1 MDAKPVALGAAI
13 AILAGAPAMAQSG
26 VGPLVQ
32 VSDESPFGALD
43 ECGNFPGVILGEG
56 VNFVNSEV
64 EPWVEVNPTDSDN
77 IVGFWQQDRWSN
89 GGARSN
95 VAGVSLDGG
104 ATFEIVVVPGL
115 SDCSDGEF
123 QRASDPWLSFSP
135 NGVLHQISLV
145 FDIDPPM
152 FDPLALGGRNG
163 LAVSR
168 SFDGGLNWSDPTL
181 IIDDSNPR
189 VLNDKESMTAD
200 PTDSDF
206 VYAVWDRLE
215 ILSEFDFRGPGLL
228 ARSTDGGASWE
239 AAREIF
245 DPGINNQ
252 IIGAQVVV
260 LPDGT
265 VLNFFNQIINFR
277 PDGSLN
283 PFPFS
288 LAFIRSEDQ
297 GETWAPTERGIR
309 GATLLALGV
318 FTPDV
323 RETVRD
329 AAILFDV
336 AVDPRRG
343 TLYAAWQDGRFTDFD
358 FDQIA
363 FSQSTDG
370 GDTWSEPIRV
380 NQTPPDEDNPFRQQA
395 FIPSVAV
402 AGDGTVGVTYY
413 DFRNDVDGAPEL
425 ADHWLVRC
433 RSRCSNPMR
442 WRSELRLTEES
453 FDYLEAPEA
462 NGLFLG
468 DYVGLTATRQQLL
481 AFFQQAL
488 PGDPASG
495 FFRSART
502 RGPGAGDL
510 ASSVQTPDTVD

>member
-1 MDAKPVALGAAI
+1 MDAKAVALGAAI
-13 AILAGAPAMAQSG
+13 AILAGAPAMADRG

-32 VSDESPFGALD
+32 ASDESPFGPLEA
-43 ECGNFPGVILGEG
+43 CGNFPGEFFGVG
-56 VNFVNSEV
+56 VNFVDSEV

-77 IVGFWQQDRWSN
+77 IVAFWQQDRWSN

-104 ATFEIVVVPGL
+104 ATFETVVVPVL
-115 SDCSDGEF
+115 SDCSGGEF
-123 QRASDPWLSFSP
+123 ERATDPWLSFSP

-145 FDIDPPM
+145 FNNDPPEP
-152 FDPLALGGRNG
+152 DPLALGGRNG
-163 LAVSR
+163 IAVSR
-168 SFDGGLNWSDPTL
+168 SFDGGLNWTDPIL
-181 IIDDSNPR
+181 IIEDTDPR
-189 VLNDKESMTAD
+189 LFNDKETITAD

-206 VYAVWDRLE
+206 VYAVWDRLQS
-215 ILSEFDFRGPGLL
+215 LTEFDFRGPGMF
-228 ARSTDGGASWE
+228 ARSTDGGLTWE
-239 AAREIF
+239 EAREIF

-265 VLNFFNQIINFR
+265 LLNFFNEIINFR
-277 PDGSLN
+277 PDGSFN

-288 LAFIRSEDQ
+288 LAFIRSDDK
-297 GETWAPTERGIR
+297 GETWAPAERGTR
-309 GATLLALGV
+309 VATLLPLAV

-323 RETVRD
+323 SRTVRD

-343 TLYAAWQDGRFTDFD
+343 TLYAVWQDGRFTGFD

-370 GDTWSEPIRV
+370 GATWSEPIRV
-380 NQTPPDEDNPFRQQA
+380 NQTPPDEGNPFRQQA
-395 FIPSVAV
+395 FIPSVVV
-402 AGDGTVGVTYY
+402 AGNGTVGVTYY
-413 DFRNDVDGAPEL
+413 DFRNDVDGALEL

-433 RSRCSNPMR
+433 RNRCSDPRR
-442 WRSELRLTEES
+442 WRNEVRLTEES

-462 NGLFLG
+462 GGLFLG
-468 DYVGLTATRQQLL
+468 DYVGLTATRRHLL
-481 AFFQQAL
+481 AFFAQSF

-502 RGPGAGDL
+502 RPLGAADL
-510 ASSVQTPDTVD
+510 ASARTLDARD